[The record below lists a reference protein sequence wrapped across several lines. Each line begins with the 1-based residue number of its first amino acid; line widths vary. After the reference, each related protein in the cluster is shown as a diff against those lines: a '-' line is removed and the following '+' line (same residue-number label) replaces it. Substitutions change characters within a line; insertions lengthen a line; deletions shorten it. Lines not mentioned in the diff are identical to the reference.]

1 MAPEPEPEPD
11 WPEDPPPPPP
21 LDDWPPDPVVPA
33 FDEFPVFE
41 LLAVGAILVS
51 VDPVVVVAVEFD
63 MFFDQ
68 TFRN

>member
-21 LDDWPPDPVVPA
+21 PLDDWPPDPVVPA
-33 FDEFPVFE
+33 FAEFPVFE

-51 VDPVVVVAVEFD
+51 VDPVVVVAVELD
-63 MFFDQ
+63 MFRQ
-68 TFRN
+68 V